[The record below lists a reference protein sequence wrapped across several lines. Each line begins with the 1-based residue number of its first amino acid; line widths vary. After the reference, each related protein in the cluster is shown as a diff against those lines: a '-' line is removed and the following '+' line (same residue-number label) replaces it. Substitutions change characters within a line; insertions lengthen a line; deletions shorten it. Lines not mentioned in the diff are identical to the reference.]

1 MRKRNLA
8 IALVALMSVDLG
20 ILPASATPTY
30 TQEFT
35 SPPTNITTATSAASW
50 TSVPTGIANGAS
62 TRMNF
67 EPTPGAQTIRVA
79 LSLSTASAN
88 VNVTGMNCLFPVSS
102 SSASPS
108 LPDGTTLTTIPV
120 SNEVVECELTFAA
133 DRTRVA
139 FGLYTLSGQ
148 VNSQRGLLFVGRDS
162 DAPSGQDASSPAPAK
177 YAGPEFSGLSGMG
190 IMTGTTGKL
199 EGKRL
204 NEISA
209 IEIGGKAAPFTVTS
223 ATELELSL
231 PEGLTPGLYDLV
243 INSSAGKLTH
253 INAIQVRASRQ
264 SFSVTTRSNL
274 RISNDQY
281 LEHSL
286 IASMQTPELTRARCI
301 VNASS
306 IASARAQAERLCAIV
321 KASNPNIETTIV
333 EARSTVR
340 NNSVFARVVYG
351 WN

>member
-1 MRKRNLA
+1 
-8 IALVALMSVDLG
+8 MSVGLG

-30 TQEFT
+30 TQEFS
-35 SPPTNITTATSAASW
+35 SPQTNITTATSAASW

-88 VNVTGMNCLFPVSS
+88 VNVTGMDCLFPATSTSS
-102 SSASPS
+102 VSPS

-133 DRTRVA
+133 DRTRVG
-139 FGLYTLSGQ
+139 FGLYTVSGQ
-148 VNSQRGLLFVGRDS
+148 VTIQSGFLFVGRDS
-162 DAPSGQDASSPAPAK
+162 DAPSGQDASAPAPAK
-177 YAGPEFSGLSGMG
+177 YAGPEFAGLSGMG
-190 IMTGTTGKL
+190 IMTGNTGKL

-204 NEISA
+204 NEISS

-253 INAIQVRASRQ
+253 INAIQVRAPRQ

-274 RISNDQY
+274 RISNDHY

-321 KASNPNIETTIV
+321 KASNPNIETTII
-333 EARSTVR
+333 EPRSDVR
-340 NNSVFARVVYG
+340 NDSVYARVVYG